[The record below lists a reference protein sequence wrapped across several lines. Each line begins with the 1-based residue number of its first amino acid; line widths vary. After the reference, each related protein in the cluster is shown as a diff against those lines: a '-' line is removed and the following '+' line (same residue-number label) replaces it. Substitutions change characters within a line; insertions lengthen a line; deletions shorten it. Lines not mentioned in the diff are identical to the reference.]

1 MLNIL
6 LIILILLIVYKLY
19 YNDLE
24 HFVYNTT
31 NPFVGGLS
39 QFDLGTSIPD
49 ESQILAKPVKP
60 LVSYDIIDE
69 VLVNDNNDNNDNNND
84 NNNNKNRKNRKK
96 RNNKTVRKIS
106 CKDLNPYFINTQFN
120 DAYRDIMTALNLIC
134 PNQKQ
139 LFNIQSLPVVTTLY
153 DPNKEPPLEVFKLVI
168 QFIKQLNI
176 EIKNL
181 PDSQEII
188 NDYNNYLPLTS
199 QKTEYVKNKGINQFY
214 NEIGV
219 DFNLYADTP
228 INAPVEL
235 IKILEVK
242 QEFTEAETKY
252 VISFVIKKILKSV
265 EEQMKITVHFILQNN
280 PLEGENLFARVQNT
294 SFTRTAAVEYV
305 FIDGYF
311 TNKFDVNFECYGK
324 DNNKINTPYSDY
336 GNYYNFTDLGKNSMM
351 ADNQII
357 TELNKKYREHELEM
371 DNMGVNIPYPIYQN
385 PEFAKKPQ
393 WS

>member
-1 MLNIL
+1 MINIL
-6 LIILILLIVYKLY
+6 LIILLILIIYNLY
-19 YNDLE
+19 YNSE
-24 HFVYNTT
+24 NTKNTT
-31 NPFVGGLS
+31 NNENTENFINITNPFIGGLS
-39 QFDLGTSIPD
+39 QSQLGTSIPD
-49 ESQILAKPVKP
+49 ESQILEKPIKP
-60 LVSYDIIDE
+60 LLSYNIIDN
-69 VLVNDNNDNNDNNND
+69 VLDSNDNK
-84 NNNNKNRKNRKK
+84 KNTKK
-96 RNNKTVRKIS
+96 DKKYKKKS
-106 CKDLNPYFINTQFN
+106 CKTLNPYFINTQFN
-120 DAYRDIMTALNLIC
+120 DSYRDVMTALNIIS

-139 LFNIQSLPVVTTLY
+139 LFNIQTLPVVTTLY
-153 DPNKEPPLEVFKLVI
+153 DPKKEPPLEVFKLVV
-168 QFIKQLNI
+168 QFIKQLNT
-176 EIKNL
+176 EIQKL
-181 PDSQEII
+181 PESQEII

-199 QKTEYVKNKGINQFY
+199 QVNEYVKNKGVNQFY

-235 IKILEVK
+235 IKILEMK

-252 VISFVIKKILKSV
+252 VVSFVIKKILKSV

-280 PLEGENLFARVQNT
+280 PLEGENLFAKVENT
-294 SFTRTAAVEYV
+294 SFTRPVAVEYV

-324 DNNKINTPYSDY
+324 DNDKVNTPYSDF

-351 ADNQII
+351 SNHQVI

-371 DNMGVNIPYPIYQN
+371 NNMNVNIPYPVYQN
-385 PEFAKKPQ
+385 PEFAPKPE

>member
-1 MLNIL
+1 MINIL
-6 LIILILLIVYKLY
+6 LIILLLLIIYNLY
-19 YNDLE
+19 DKDTT
-24 HFVYNTT
+24 NTEKFINIT
-31 NPFVGGLS
+31 NPFIGGLS
-39 QFDLGTSIPD
+39 QSQLGSSIPD
-49 ESQILAKPVKP
+49 ESQILETPIKP
-60 LVSYDIIDE
+60 LLSYNIIDK
-69 VLVNDNNDNNDNNND
+69 VLDKNETTK
-84 NNNNKNRKNRKK
+84 NNKKYKKNKK
-96 RNNKTVRKIS
+96 S
-106 CKDLNPYFINTQFN
+106 CKTLNPYFINTQFN
-120 DAYRDIMTALNLIC
+120 DSYRDVMTALNIIS

-139 LFNIQSLPVVTTLY
+139 LFNIQTLPVVTTLY
-153 DPNKEPPLEVFKLVI
+153 DPAKEPPLEVFKLVV
-168 QFIKQLNI
+168 QFIKQLNT
-176 EIKNL
+176 EIQRL

-199 QKTEYVKNKGINQFY
+199 QVNEYVKNKGVNQFY

-235 IKILEVK
+235 IKILEMK
-242 QEFTEAETKY
+242 QEGTEAETKY

-280 PLEGENLFARVQNT
+280 PLEGENLFAKVENT
-294 SFTRTAAVEYV
+294 SFTRSVAVEYV

-324 DNNKINTPYSDY
+324 DNDKINTPYSDF

-351 ADNQII
+351 SNHQVI

-371 DNMGVNIPYPIYQN
+371 NNMNVNIPYPVYQN
-385 PEFAKKPQ
+385 PEFAPKPD

>member
-1 MLNIL
+1 MINIL
-6 LIILILLIVYKLY
+6 LVILLLLIIYNLY
-19 YNDLE
+19 YKNKE
-24 HFVYNTT
+24 NFINIT
-31 NPFVGGLS
+31 NPFIGGLS
-39 QFDLGTSIPD
+39 QSQLGTSIPD
-49 ESQILAKPVKP
+49 ESQILEKPIKP
-60 LVSYDIIDE
+60 LLSYNIIDN
-69 VLVNDNNDNNDNNND
+69 VLDTNNNPK
-84 NNNNKNRKNRKK
+84 NNKRDKK
-96 RNNKTVRKIS
+96 HNKKS
-106 CKDLNPYFINTQFN
+106 CKTLNPYFINTQFN
-120 DAYRDIMTALNLIC
+120 DSYRDIMTALNIIS

-139 LFNIQSLPVVTTLY
+139 LFNIQTLPVVTTLY
-153 DPNKEPPLEVFKLVI
+153 DPKKEPPLEVFKLVV
-168 QFIKQLNI
+168 QFIKQLNT
-176 EIKNL
+176 EIQKL

-199 QKTEYVKNKGINQFY
+199 QVNEYVKNKGVNQFY

-235 IKILEVK
+235 IKILEMK

-252 VISFVIKKILKSV
+252 VVSFVIKKILKSV

-280 PLEGENLFARVQNT
+280 PLEGENLFAKVENT
-294 SFTRTAAVEYV
+294 SFTRPVAVEYV

-324 DNNKINTPYSDY
+324 DNDKANTPYSDF

-351 ADNQII
+351 SNHQVI

-371 DNMGVNIPYPIYQN
+371 NNMNVNIPYHVYQN
-385 PEFAKKPQ
+385 PEFAPKPD

>member
-1 MLNIL
+1 
-6 LIILILLIVYKLY
+6 
-19 YNDLE
+19 
-24 HFVYNTT
+24 
-31 NPFVGGLS
+31 
-39 QFDLGTSIPD
+39 
-49 ESQILAKPVKP
+49 
-60 LVSYDIIDE
+60 
-69 VLVNDNNDNNDNNND
+69 
-84 NNNNKNRKNRKK
+84 
-96 RNNKTVRKIS
+96 
-106 CKDLNPYFINTQFN
+106 
-120 DAYRDIMTALNLIC
+120 MTALNLIC

-139 LFNIQSLPVVTTLY
+139 LFNIQVLPVITTLY

-235 IKILEVK
+235 IKILEIK

-280 PLEGENLFARVQNT
+280 PLEGENLFTTVQNT
-294 SFTRTAAVEYV
+294 SFTRSVAVEYI